1 MGRLVLFRGR
11 KQMIGIKSIASY
23 IPSGRIDN
31 IAQAVSFDRDETFV
45 LSKIGTATL
54 SVKDAHEETS
64 DLCAAAIKNLFTK
77 NATLHPSDVQ
87 ALIVVTQNGDGE
99 GLPHTSAI
107 VQHKVGL
114 PTNIACFDVSLGCS
128 GFVYGLYVIKGF
140 MEAAGLKNG
149 ILVTCDPY
157 SKIMDRNDRM
167 TSLLFGDAATA
178 SWIGEDPIWELGP
191 ARFGTDGAGA
201 EYLVTHNGCFHMNGR
216 QVFNFASLKIIPHMQ
231 EVLQEAGLDLDT
243 VDAYCLHQGSGAI
256 VDAIAKRLGKNGE
269 RVIKD
274 FFEAGNTVSSTI
286 PLLLEHYAFDS
297 HWKNLVM
304 SGFGVGLSWGSAV
317 LLRNA

>member
-1 MGRLVLFRGR
+1 
-11 KQMIGIKSIASY
+11 MIGIKSIASY
-23 IPSGRIDN
+23 IPAGRIDN
-31 IAQAVSFDRDETFV
+31 IAQAASFDRDEAFV
-45 LSKIGTATL
+45 EAKIGTATL
-54 SVKDAHEETS
+54 SVKDAGEETS
-64 DLCAAAIKNLFTK
+64 DLCVAAVRNLLAKNPELR
-77 NATLHPSDVQ
+77 LEDVQ

-107 VQHKVGL
+107 AQHKIGL
-114 PTNIACFDVSLGCS
+114 PTSVACFDVSLGCS

-167 TSLLFGDAATA
+167 TTLLFGDAATA
-178 SWIGEDPIWELGP
+178 TWIGEDPQWELGP
-191 ARFGTDGAGA
+191 ARFGTDGSGA
-201 EYLVTHNGCFHMNGR
+201 DHLIVRDGCFHMNGR

-231 EVLQEAGLDLDT
+231 EVLEEAGLSLDS

-256 VDAIAKRLGKNGE
+256 VDAIAKRLGENGD
-269 RVIKD
+269 RVVKD
-274 FFEAGNTVSSTI
+274 MFGAGNTVSSTI
-286 PLLLEHYAFDS
+286 PLLMERYAFEGS
-297 HWKNLVM
+297 QWQNLVM

-317 LLRNA
+317 LFRRG